1 MSHWNPI
8 DQLNREEE
16 QRQRTPHYAFIA
28 FCVLAFPALIA
39 GIYFGE
45 WIDAICQVAL
55 MRMGREG
62 QIALGWTL
70 VAVCVALLVRREI
83 KRL

>member
-1 MSHWNPI
+1 MRYDPI

-16 QRQRTPHYAFIA
+16 LRQRTPHYAFIA

-45 WIDAICQVAL
+45 WIDAICQTAL
-55 MRMGREG
+55 MRMGQDG
-62 QIALGWTL
+62 QIALGWTILALALAL
-70 VAVCVALLVRREI
+70 VVRREI